1 MTGHVIVRFEG
12 AVVAR
17 SDWEAFCGEHAVVY
31 MPEVAGR
38 NIYCLGGRH
47 GVECAFRARVSAA
60 LELKV
65 GGPAGQCADQV
76 VFTTSWGGSK
86 QDDLARIARAFW
98 VRFGGSMFA
107 DEDSRRRICGVAPE
121 PA

>member
-31 MPEVAGR
+31 MPEVVGR

-47 GVECAFRARVSAA
+47 GVECVFGAGVRGAGAESA
-60 LELKV
+60 
-65 GGPAGQCADQV
+65 GPPDSADQV